1 MRLLDGAS
9 NGEAAGLFVGAS
21 KPVLGSKITV
31 VNLVG
36 SAVGFMGSKI
46 TVINFVGTAVGET
59 VVLGALGSGL
69 NEGEA
74 LGKPLA
80 VSLG

>member
-21 KPVLGSKITV
+21 KPVL
-31 VNLVG
+31 
-36 SAVGFMGSKI
+36 GSKI